1 MYNKDSIFILN
12 FYIMTE
18 LITMSKNEEFRIKI
32 LESYK
37 NKKVKTQEE
46 AAKLMSIWNRQFR
59 RIWIRYKE
67 SWAWWI
73 VNRSRGKP
81 WNRKLEKEKRK
92 QIESIIMEPE
102 YYDFGPT
109 LMKEKLEEIYK
120 IEISVETLRKIMI
133 KEWLWESKEKRKYK
147 QYNMRPR
154 RPNEWD
160 LIQFDW
166 SYHEWFEKRNGGI
179 VDCLLLAIDDA
190 TWNIIH
196 AKFDDNEWLEAVF
209 TFWKE
214 YVKKTWVP
222 REIYLDKFSTY
233 KSNYPKA
240 TYEPD
245 IPTKFWKVCSKL
257 WIKLI
262 SAKSPQ
268 AKWRVE
274 RCNKTLQDRLI
285 KEMRLLWI
293 NNVKS
298 ANKYLK
304 DVFIP
309 KFNEKFWKKPSS
321 DLDLHRE
328 LNKWEMSELD
338 WMFSIHEER
347 VITNDYTISY
357 KSSYYQLKK
366 ENMWFYPK
374 LKVEVQE
381 QFNWKLRIIF
391 RSKEVAYN
399 KLNYKPISYS
409 KKISQKEKNKL
420 EKVKKKRDTERHQ
433 NSKKKQKRYL
443 KFKEDL
449 EQKWL
454 LWKELH
460 KEASRLA
467 FSNTV

>member
-1 MYNKDSIFILN
+1 
-12 FYIMTE
+12 MTD
-18 LITMSKNEEFRIKI
+18 LITMTQKEEYRIKI

-37 NKKVKTQEE
+37 NKKIKTQEE
-46 AAKLMSIWNRQFR
+46 AAKTMDIWCRQFR
-59 RIWIRYKE
+59 RIWVKYKK
-67 SWAWWI
+67 SWALWI
-73 VNRSRGKP
+73 VNKSRWKQ
-81 WNRKLEKEKRK
+81 WNKKIRNEKLK

-109 LMKEKLEEIYK
+109 LMNEKLEEIYK
-120 IEISVETLRKIMI
+120 LKISTETLRKIMI
-133 KEWLWESKEKRKYK
+133 KKWLRESKEKRKYK

-166 SYHEWFEKRNGGI
+166 SYHKWFEKRNGGVI
-179 VDCLLLAIDDA
+179 DCLLLAVDDA
-190 TWNIIH
+190 TGNIMN

-209 TFWKE
+209 DFWKE
-214 YVKKTWVP
+214 YVKETWVP

-245 IPTKFWKVCSKL
+245 TPTRFWKVCWKL

-262 SAKSPQ
+262 SANSPQ

-274 RCNKTLQDRLI
+274 RYNKTLQDRLI

-293 NNVKS
+293 NDIKT
-298 ANKYLK
+298 ANMYLK
-304 DVFIP
+304 EIFIP
-309 KFNEKFWKKPSS
+309 EFNKKFWKKANN
-321 DLDLHRE
+321 DLNLHRDLKEGE
-328 LNKWEMSELD
+328 LSELD
-338 WMFSIHEER
+338 WMFSKIEER

-366 ENMWFYPK
+366 KDMWFYPK

-381 QFNWKLRIIF
+381 QFNWNLRIIF
-391 RSKEVAYN
+391 RGKEIEYK

-409 KKISQKEKNKL
+409 KKESE
-420 EKVKKKRDTERHQ
+420 EEKKKREKLKKEKEKIRHE
-433 NSKKKQKRYL
+433 NSKNKQKRY
-443 KFKEDL
+443 KYFKEEL
-449 EQKWL
+449 A
-454 LWKELH
+454 KEGLSWIKLH
-460 KEASRLA
+460 KEASKMA
-467 FSNTV
+467 VSNTN